1 MAFPILINLQS
12 QSQDTKKV
20 HFGSLKI
27 QTCPGVTSSVTLFT
41 ANQVFPLH
49 PITYDTVINLAS
61 GRITREIHFS
71 FYKWQNKEWYD
82 TCWLSEKIWYDWSR
96 YIIKRVSCC
105 RFFEQHCQLG
115 PILSIKSYVNSG
127 NSISDPVIISWDL
140 WGLVL

>member
-82 TCWLSEKIWYDWSR
+82 TCWLSEKIWYDRSR

-105 RFFEQHCQLG
+105 RFLNSTVNWVQYYPLNLTWIQKTVFL
-115 PILSIKSYVNSG
+115 IRLSFHG
-127 NSISDPVIISWDL
+127 TCE
-140 WGLVL
+140 G